1 MENGKVCSGARS
13 SNPPPPHPL
22 PAVHPPTHEDTDP
35 SLRPTWIQDSSP
47 ESQEDTLAHT
57 ILRRQSDT
65 QQTHTQHFT
74 PCPGNPFATLV
85 FCRLHSL
92 AACSACC
99 SVQPSP
105 PNPPVFKTQSAS
117 HISSDPLLPPSSLLS
132 IHLQSFNRPF
142 CPTSPSVGTPPFL
155 QIQKRREKQKR
166 VSLERPASSTFP
178 FPFERLEDSPLCAP
192 KAANL
197 DFEARVPVPFS
208 VFPSTYK
215 ESETQTQTQTVTQTH
230 EELEIKLPEKK
241 PNKPGREESQYSSFT
256 TIAESKPQPPQQQKP
271 QQQQQPLPPRKEQH
285 RYEEEV
291 RIEEH
296 YHRPGVHYES
306 HNYREEYRSPI
317 KTSTD
322 FSLLFLLSSPAPPA
336 PAPAPSQYTTQQE
349 FHDTRIHHHDTRVEI
364 DTRHHEHLVNPID
377 KIERQ
382 YRQRF
387 QPTYHKEEVTVETY
401 PAPHHHH
408 HHSHSDHHSDHHSH
422 HQHSHVDEYTVESER
437 PRPQQY
443 KETIKVTEETIEP
456 THVSKPQHKSS
467 KMGYYDEDGHYHSF
481 RQGLHKLADKIAH
494 PHHHHH
500 HHHGHADR
508 YEVSEVRAASAP
520 RRQSSGSGS
529 GAPLLPNTVTIPCH
543 HIRLGDFLM
552 LQGRP
557 CQVIKISTSAATGQ
571 YRYLGVDLFTK
582 QLHEESSFIANPAPS
597 VVVQTMLGPV
607 FKQYRVLDL
616 ADGHVTAMTETGDVK
631 QGLPVIDQSNLWSR
645 LNNAFESGRGSVRVL
660 VLNDAGRELAVDV
673 KVIHGSRL

>member
-1 MENGKVCSGARS
+1 MQETGA
-13 SNPPPPHPL
+13 N
-22 PAVHPPTHEDTDP
+22 VNIP
-35 SLRPTWIQDSSP
+35 SQHT
-47 ESQEDTLAHT
+47 AHFDH
-57 ILRRQSDT
+57 LS
-65 QQTHTQHFT
+65 
-74 PCPGNPFATLV
+74 CWELLV
-85 FCRLHSL
+85 FL
-92 AACSACC
+92 
-99 SVQPSP
+99 
-105 PNPPVFKTQSAS
+105 T
-117 HISSDPLLPPSSLLS
+117 I
-132 IHLQSFNRPF
+132 
-142 CPTSPSVGTPPFL
+142 
-155 QIQKRREKQKR
+155 IQ
-166 VSLERPASSTFP
+166 
-178 FPFERLEDSPLCAP
+178 
-192 KAANL
+192 
-197 DFEARVPVPFS
+197 
-208 VFPSTYK
+208 
-215 ESETQTQTQTVTQTH
+215 
-230 EELEIKLPEKK
+230 
-241 PNKPGREESQYSSFT
+241 
-256 TIAESKPQPPQQQKP
+256 
-271 QQQQQPLPPRKEQH
+271 
-285 RYEEEV
+285 
-291 RIEEH
+291 H

-306 HNYREEYRSPI
+306 HNYREEYRHGPWTPPPGPPSPMLANSPI

-408 HHSHSDHHSDHHSH
+408 HHHSHSDHHSDHHSH

-443 KETIKVTEETIEP
+443 KETITVTEETIEP

-467 KMGYYDEDGHYHSF
+467 KMGYYDDDGHYHSF

-529 GAPLLPNTVTIPCH
+529 GAPRIPNTVTIPCH

-616 ADGHVTAMTETGDVK
+616 SDGHVTAMTETGDVK
-631 QGLPVIDQSNLWSR
+631 QGLPVIDQSDLWSR